1 MDNLLERLC
10 KSFGVSGSEE
20 AVRVLIK
27 EELKDIK
34 CEIKEDNMGNLI
46 VKVGK
51 GKEKIMISSHM
62 DQIGVIATFIEDS
75 GIIRIGN
82 VGTLKAEEIVHNFIK
97 FQNGTIGK
105 IAWSKENPSMTD
117 LYIDLGLKSR
127 EEVLKK
133 VKEGDTAVFESPF
146 LNMGDNLVSPSL
158 NNRVG
163 CYILVRLIKELS
175 TTIRETYFVFST
187 QQELGGRGAR
197 AAAYAIEPNYS
208 IVIDLEGAGDVPG
221 SSGELKLGKGPAISV
236 MNRTLIIHH
245 EIKAML
251 ESCAKEANVE
261 LQYVVSTEDTDGGNI
276 HKEIGGIKT
285 GVLSVP
291 CRYLHSVSEMVCLKD
306 IDDTIKVLAK
316 VVLG

>member
-10 KSFGVSGSEE
+10 KAFGVSGSEK
-20 AVRVLIK
+20 AVRELIK
-27 EELKDIK
+27 EELKDIS
-34 CEIKEDNMGNLI
+34 CNIKEDNMGNLI
-46 VKVGK
+46 VKMGE

-75 GIIRIGN
+75 GIIRVGN
-82 VGTLKAEEIVHNFIK
+82 VGSLKAEEVVHNFIK

-105 IAWSKENPSMTD
+105 IAGTKDNPSMSD

-127 EEVLKK
+127 DEVLKK
-133 VKEGDTAVFESPF
+133 VREGDTAAFESPY
-146 LNMGDNLVSPSL
+146 LNIGNNIVSPNL

-163 CYILVRLIKELS
+163 CYILLRLIKQVK
-175 TTIRETYFVFST
+175 TFTRETYFVFST

-197 AAAYAIEPNYS
+197 AAAFSIEPNYS
-208 IVIDLEGAGDVPG
+208 IVVDLEGSGDVPG
-221 SSGELKLGKGPAISV
+221 ANGELKLGKGPAISI

-251 ESCAKEANVE
+251 ENSAKEAEVE
-261 LQYVVSTEDTDGGNI
+261 LQYAVSTEDTDGGNI

-285 GVLSVP
+285 GVFTVP
-291 CRYLHSVSEMVCLKD
+291 CRYLHSVSEMVCLED
-306 IDDTIKVLAK
+306 VEGAVKVLTK
-316 VVLG
+316 LIG